1 MSRIYEI
8 ELEDGRTLEIEA
20 DEPSQ
25 EKPSSKPSSMES
37 QNKFG
42 QFMNVPGAANRA
54 AIMAMGQG
62 QNPIEAYQRGAIQ
75 PSSIPKFQDY
85 LPQRY
90 MEDVANTASKIPNE
104 GLRNLAVG
112 GSALLNPALATAGS
126 VADFVTNPAEI
137 ALSKVGSK
145 VIEIV
150 GKTGAGQAVARFFS
164 KPRSFL
170 KFGKDAVL
178 NIAEKGS
185 AGVDKLDDIVG
196 KKYEDGIQSIS
207 GTQKNL
213 VPIQESIDDVVASYP
228 EEKFTQFEKIKN
240 RLAVSDGLSASELR
254 DLKQEIKKG
263 IPKGVFKGTVDPT
276 PIQYAKLKV
285 YNAVDNSL
293 AELGGEKYI
302 GMKKEYSEW
311 KNLAT
316 DARKLLLED
325 GRPGDSKLRNWMGF
339 GAPRRQMKA
348 LEEINKK
355 LPPKEQFLQ
364 DFLAWRRGQALKT
377 VALGGGGIMMGDY
390 LVRRAVGGAV
400 SRSSDNR

>member
-1 MSRIYEI
+1 MPISVYEI
-8 ELEDGRTLEIEA
+8 EMDNGDVYEIEM

-25 EKPSSKPSSMES
+25 EKPSEMES
-37 QNKFG
+37 QSKFN
-42 QFMNVPGAANRA
+42 QFMNVPGAANRS
-54 AIMAMGQG
+54 AILALGKG
-62 QNPIEAYQRGAIQ
+62 QNPIEAYQKGAIQ
-75 PSSIPKFQDY
+75 PSSVPKFQDV

-112 GSALLNPALATAGS
+112 GSSLLTPALAGAGAI
-126 VADFVTNPAEI
+126 ADFVTNPGEV
-137 ALSKVGSK
+137 LTGKVAGK
-145 VIEIV
+145 VFDIV
-150 GKTGAGQAVARFFS
+150 GKTGAGQAMARFFT
-164 KPRSFL
+164 KPRGFL
-170 KFGKDAVL
+170 KFGKDAVV
-178 NIAEKGS
+178 NIAEKGA

-196 KKYEDGIQSIS
+196 KKYEDGIQAIK
-207 GTQKNL
+207 GVQKNV

-240 RLAVSDGLSASELR
+240 RLAASEGLSASELR

-263 IPKGVFKGTVDPT
+263 IPRGVFKGTADPT

-285 YNAVDNSL
+285 YNAVDDAL
-293 AELGGEKYI
+293 VELGGEKYI

-311 KNLAT
+311 KNIAS

-325 GRPGDSKLRNWMGF
+325 GRPGDVKLRNWMGF
-339 GAPRRQMKA
+339 GASRRQMKA

-364 DFLAWRRGQALKT
+364 DFQAWRRGQIAKT
-377 VALGGGGIMMGDY
+377 VGLGGGGVMLGDY
-390 LVRRAVGGAV
+390 LVRRAISKALSPSGD
-400 SRSSDNR
+400 SR